1 VKRPLATFA
10 VPLVALGGL
19 GLAACGD
26 DDDDDAPSTTL
37 SAGGTLP
44 DGGTLPGGI
53 TVPSLPDVSLPDVSL
68 PDISIPDISIPDISI
83 PDISVDPESLLR
95 QVFPN
100 LDDEQVSCLAD
111 ALGDISSDFDA
122 SQVMNVLGE
131 CNIPISDIA
140 PGG

>member
-1 VKRPLATFA
+1 VKRFLATVAIPLA
-10 VPLVALGGL
+10 ALGGL

-26 DDDDDAPSTTL
+26 DDDDSPSTTV
-37 SAGGTLP
+37 SDTGVTDDTEASDDTGSGESLP
-44 DGGTLPGGI
+44 GGTLPGGI
-53 TVPSLPDVSLPDVSL
+53 TVPSLPD
-68 PDISIPDISIPDISI
+68 ISIPDV
-83 PDISVDPESLLR
+83 SVDPESLLR